1 MARVAFIGLGN
12 MGGGMAA
19 NLAKAG
25 HDVRAF
31 DLSEYALVR
40 AESAGCLRRA
50 NAIAAVDGAEA
61 VVTMLPAGTHVEQTY
76 EAIVAACAPG
86 AVLMDCSTIDVA
98 TARRAADL
106 ARARGLHAV
115 DAPVS
120 GGIAAAA
127 AGSLTF
133 MVGGPEDAFARAEP
147 FLAQM
152 GKAVIHAG
160 QSGAGQA
167 AKICNN
173 MILGA
178 TMVAT
183 CEAFVLA
190 DKLGLD
196 AQAFFDIASVS
207 SGQSWSMTSYCPVPG
222 VGPET
227 PADRDYQGGFAA
239 ALMLKDLRLSQQAAD
254 DAGRGD
260 PHGRESGRALRSVG
274 GGRAGWAGF
283 LVDHSPAGAALT
295 APGRPIG
302 FRRATIFNINLPRL
316 CDSRGLRRAV
326 PRAFGVN
333 GLSMT
338 ERWTPARA
346 HAWYATQPWFVGCNF
361 TPSYAINQLE
371 MWQPETFDLAAIE
384 RELALAASLGMNAAR
399 VYLHD
404 LLWEQDAPGFLDRI
418 DQFLSVAFRFNIRTM
433 LVLFDSCWHPEP
445 ALGPQPQP
453 KAGVHNSGWVQSPG
467 VPALENPAE
476 HPRLRTYVEGV
487 VKRFAG
493 DDRVFAWDI
502 WNEPTTG
509 RRSRCATRRR

>member
-31 DLSEYALVR
+31 DLSEEALTR
-40 AESAGCLRRA
+40 AEAAGCLRA
-50 NAIAAVDGAEA
+50 SDAGAAVDGAEA

-76 EAIVAACAPG
+76 QAIVPTCAPG

-98 TARRAADL
+98 TARRVGEL

-133 MVGGPEDAFARAEP
+133 MVGGPEDSFARAEP
-147 FLAQM
+147 YLAQM

-190 DKLGLD
+190 EKLGLD
-196 AQAFFDIASVS
+196 AQAFYDIASVS

-239 ALMLKDLRLSQQAAD
+239 ALMLKDLRLSQQAA
-254 DAGRGD
+254 GD
-260 PHGRESGRALRSVG
+260 T
-274 GGRAGWAGF
+274 
-283 LVDHSPAGAALT
+283 GAATPMGAKAAELYESWV
-295 APGRPIG
+295 AEGQGGQDFSSI
-302 FRRATIFNINLPRL
+302 IRL
-316 CDSRGLRRAV
+316 L
-326 PRAFGVN
+326 
-333 GLSMT
+333 
-338 ERWTPARA
+338 AR
-346 HAWYATQPWFVGCNF
+346 
-361 TPSYAINQLE
+361 S
-371 MWQPETFDLAAIE
+371 
-384 RELALAASLGMNAAR
+384 
-399 VYLHD
+399 
-404 LLWEQDAPGFLDRI
+404 
-418 DQFLSVAFRFNIRTM
+418 
-433 LVLFDSCWHPEP
+433 
-445 ALGPQPQP
+445 
-453 KAGVHNSGWVQSPG
+453 
-467 VPALENPAE
+467 
-476 HPRLRTYVEGV
+476 
-487 VKRFAG
+487 
-493 DDRVFAWDI
+493 
-502 WNEPTTG
+502 
-509 RRSRCATRRR
+509 